1 MSVNGK
7 TIREDI
13 ARARAYAAKN
23 DYLKTLA
30 SLARAVNGVTGSKVF
45 GREKFEVQALLEEAI
60 KDLNGMTMIRKLFPN
75 GLSYVRGKEKLFYQ
89 TLRRLHDKL
98 KEAIEKSKVARQ
110 RKRLGVLDDNLLKA
124 QELISKGD
132 PLEARKIFRK
142 ASEYYSDIEGIDS
155 DIGNRLLMGGLPGE
169 AVEYFKRGL
178 ERNGSDQRAHG
189 GLIAAFEAQGELDKA
204 ADAVKDAMRRLGG
217 TESLMLKLAK
227 ISLSRRDWAE
237 AHRQAQGVLERNP
250 LNADAKKIL
259 KRVEPKIFNAA
270 GKVSK
275 GKGGAIKLD
284 F

>member
-1 MSVNGK
+1 MSVNAK

-30 SLARAVNGVTGSKVF
+30 TLARAVNGVAGSKVF

-60 KDLNGMTMIRKLFPN
+60 KDLNGMAMISKLFPN
-75 GLSYVRGKEKLFYQ
+75 GLTYVRGKEKVFFQ

-110 RKRLGVLDDNLLKA
+110 RKRLGVLDDNLIKA
-124 QELISKGD
+124 QELIRKGD

-142 ASEYYSDIEGIDS
+142 ASEYYSDIDGLDS
-155 DIGNRLLMGGLPGE
+155 DIGSRLLVGGLPGE

-178 ERNGSDQRAHG
+178 ERNGSDQRAHS
-189 GLIAAFEAQGELDKA
+189 GLISAFEAQGELDKA

-217 TESLMLKLAK
+217 TENLMLKLAK
-227 ISLSRRDWAE
+227 ISFERRDWSE
-237 AHRQAQGVLERNP
+237 AHRQASGVLERNP
-250 LNADAKKIL
+250 LNAEAQKIV
-259 KRVEPKIFNAA
+259 KRVEPKIFNAT
-270 GKVSK
+270 GKMAK
-275 GKGGAIKLD
+275 GKGGSIKLD